1 MQTSLEQRIDMS
13 FGQQPKENAQLTTKQ
28 SGPENGEQAQRTT
41 NVGEKERVLSSIL
54 GGALLLSA
62 LRAPTPRKA
71 AQFVGGAALLHRG
84 LTGHCY
90 MYAAMGRNTAASN
103 TQRQAVQRTLTI
115 GKPADELYRAWRD
128 PKHVSALMGH
138 IARVE
143 GAGNGRFRWT
153 ATLPTLSTKRELSW
167 TTSVTADR
175 PNELVAWRTEP
186 NAPFMHEGS
195 VRFRKAPGDLGTEV
209 TLTMTFGSE
218 DSALRKLTESYLR
231 SIPRT
236 LEESILRRCKSLCET
251 GEIPSLEH
259 NPSAREP
266 VTEKPRTMLNMPLER
281 SLS

>member
-1 MQTSLEQRIDMS
+1 MQTSLEQRSDTR
-13 FGQQPKENAQLTTKQ
+13 FAGQPKDNAQLTARHA
-28 SGPENGEQAQRTT
+28 EADQAQRTT

-54 GGALLLSA
+54 GGAMLLSA

-90 MYAAMGRNTAASN
+90 MYAAMGRNTAESAAR
-103 TQRQAVQRTLTI
+103 RQAVQRTLTI

-128 PKHVSALMGH
+128 PKHVEALMGH

-153 ATLPTLSTKRELSW
+153 ATLPTKRELSW

-175 PNELVAWRTEP
+175 PGELLEWRTEP
-186 NAPFMHEGS
+186 GAPFSHEGS
-195 VRFRKAPGDLGTEV
+195 VRFRKAPRDLGTEV

-218 DSALRKLTESYLR
+218 DSALRKLTETFLR
-231 SIPRT
+231 TVPRT

-251 GEIPSLEH
+251 GEIPTLEH

-266 VTEKPRTMLNMPLER
+266 VSEEKPRAMLSMPLER